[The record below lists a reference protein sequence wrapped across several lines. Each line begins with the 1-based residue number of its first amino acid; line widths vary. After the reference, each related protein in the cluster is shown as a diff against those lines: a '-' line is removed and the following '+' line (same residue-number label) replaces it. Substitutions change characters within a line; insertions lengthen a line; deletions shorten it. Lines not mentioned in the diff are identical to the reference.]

1 MHMKCH
7 GHMETAIGPYLHIGH
22 CHHRPFKKHTIDT
35 SPKVLDVAGMAWQV
49 LLGGK
54 YRSFRAPS

>member
-1 MHMKCH
+1 MHMRCH

-54 YRSFRAPS
+54 VQVL